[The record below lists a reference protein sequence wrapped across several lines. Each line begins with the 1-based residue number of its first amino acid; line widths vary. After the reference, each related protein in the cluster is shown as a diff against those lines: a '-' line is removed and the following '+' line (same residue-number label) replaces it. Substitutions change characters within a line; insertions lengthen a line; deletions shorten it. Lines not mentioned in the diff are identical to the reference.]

1 MKYYQIKPIYKDRT
15 VFILGGGPSLPSSL
29 DGLDLSNVPVIGVNN
44 AFRFPNVDVLWFADS
59 RFYWW
64 YRKDVDKF
72 KGLKLTYNR
81 HPELMGSV
89 EYIPG
94 LNIVNGKPGAG
105 ISKTKI
111 MFSASSG
118 GSSINVAYK
127 LGAKR
132 VILLGFDMRYVGN
145 ESNWWDY
152 SEFQEPRKIRRK
164 PYDAFINPFNKIKK
178 DAEVLGL
185 EILNATP
192 DSALDMFKFVEAHDY
207 TK

>member
-1 MKYYQIKPIYKDRT
+1 MMKHYQIQKIYKNRT
-15 VFILGGGPSLPSSL
+15 IFILGGGPSLPSL
-29 DGLDLSNVPVIGVNN
+29 LGGLDLSNVPVIGINN
-44 AFRFPNVDVLWFADS
+44 AFRFPDVDVLWFADS

-64 YRKDVDKF
+64 YKKDIDKF

-89 EYIPG
+89 EYVPG
-94 LNIVNGKPGAG
+94 INVVKGRPGAG
-105 ISKTKI
+105 IALNKV

-118 GSSINVAYK
+118 GSSINVAYL

-132 VILLGFDMRYVGN
+132 VILIGFDMRYVDN

-152 SEFQEPRKIRRK
+152 KEFQEPRNARMK
-164 PYDAFINPFNKIKK
+164 PYTAFINPFTKIKE
-178 DAEVLGL
+178 DADKLGL

-192 DSALDMFKFVEAHDY
+192 NSALDMFDFVEAYEY
-207 TK
+207 T